1 MKNILINVTQDLS
14 AISGPSQLNIPAGEI
29 FASGVYSVTPVFSSR
44 AGSYTWTLEPT
55 SNETPD
61 KRVRIFP
68 NRNKVTVDAF
78 EPNIHTLTCTVSSPC
93 VTGIVTRSIRITVRQ
108 GRSLSLANNGGN
120 VFSFIYTDNTFTPAD
135 YQTSTLVSYTLINA
149 LTGTIAAKGKVDYKG
164 GSLDFNNIPKGVYI
178 LKLDIDKYT
187 IENQKNSNPIIRFRN
202 YFMAQ
207 KEIKQ
212 SYLSF

>member
-1 MKNILINVTQDLS
+1 M
-14 AISGPSQLNIPAGEI
+14 
-29 FASGVYSVTPVFSSR
+29 
-44 AGSYTWTLEPT
+44 
-55 SNETPD
+55 
-61 KRVRIFP
+61 
-68 NRNKVTVDAF
+68 
-78 EPNIHTLTCTVSSPC
+78 
-93 VTGIVTRSIRITVRQ
+93 RQ